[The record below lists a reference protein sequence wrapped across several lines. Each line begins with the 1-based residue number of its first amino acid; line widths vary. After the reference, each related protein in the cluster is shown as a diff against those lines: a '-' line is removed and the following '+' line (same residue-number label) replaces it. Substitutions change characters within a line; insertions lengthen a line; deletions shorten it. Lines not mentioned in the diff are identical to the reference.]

1 VNPAAEQFDRVAAAY
16 ATSAVHAR
24 GLDLAW
30 LVEALRP
37 EPSWRVLDLGTGAG
51 HAALA
56 VAPHVTRVTAVD
68 VAERMLATARGLA
81 EERGIA
87 NLETVQ
93 ADVGALP
100 CPDRTFDAGFSRYS
114 AHHWPDPAAA
124 LREAARVLRP
134 GARLVLIDTVSPSDP
149 ALDTYINAV
158 ELLRDPSHG
167 RNAPESE
174 WRARLGAAGFAMAT
188 AREWTID
195 LETEEWL
202 ARAGTEPWRAEA
214 CRRLL
219 REAPDAA
226 RDTFGIASD
235 GSRFRLHCSLLSAR
249 SAYGC
254 YVPGAPR

>member
-24 GLDLAW
+24 GPDLAW

-37 EPSWRVLDLGTGAG
+37 EPAWRVLDLGAGAG

-56 VAPHVTRVTAVD
+56 VAPQVAKVTAVD

-81 EERGIA
+81 EERGLA
-87 NLETVQ
+87 NLDTVR

-100 CPDRTFDAGFSRYS
+100 FPDQTFDAALSRYS
-114 AHHWPDPAAA
+114 AHHWPDPVAAV
-124 LREAARVLRP
+124 REAARVLRS
-134 GARLVLIDTVSPSDP
+134 GARLVLIDTVSPYNPSLDSYVN
-149 ALDTYINAV
+149 AL

-174 WRARLGAAGFAMAT
+174 WRVRLLAAGFVVEP
-188 AREWTID
+188 ARAWTID
-195 LETEEWL
+195 LDTEEWL
-202 ARAGTEPWRAEA
+202 ARAGTEPWRAEV

-219 REAPDAA
+219 REAPAAA
-226 RDTFGIASD
+226 RDAFDIAAD
-235 GSRFRLHCSLLSAR
+235 GSRFRLHCALLSAR
-249 SAYGC
+249 RADRAG
-254 YVPGAPR
+254 